1 MVFGMPNISML
12 HCYGGP
18 DEEPTFEK
26 ESRGEKLTGSDG
38 CPSVEK
44 SPPPDERASAE
55 TSLGA
60 DRGASEGGPLDPNG
74 GVSEE
79 GPRGPNRGASAE
91 RFLDAFDDFVQAVR
105 RARGASSHERGHS
118 LTLSQY
124 GLLQPLA
131 DFDGAR
137 VRELAE
143 QAGIAPSTATRI
155 LDALER
161 RGIVERRPSSGDRRG
176 VRITL
181 TSAGRR
187 MFEGEDEWMR
197 AREREFY
204 EHLPAD
210 ERALAPDLLE
220 RLATL
225 IDELAAGPNAPGPLG
240 SEGRRG
246 SSPESRAP

>member
-1 MVFGMPNISML
+1 MP
-12 HCYGGP
+12 GA
-18 DEEPTFEK
+18 
-26 ESRGEKLTGSDG
+26 DG
-38 CPSVEK
+38 CQSIEVSAPA
-44 SPPPDERASAE
+44 DERALAA
-55 TSLGA
+55 TSLDA
-60 DRGASEGGPLDPNG
+60 NE
-74 GVSEE
+74 
-79 GPRGPNRGASAE
+79 GASAVTPRE
-91 RFLDAFDDFVQAVR
+91 TNGAPSADRFLDAFDAFVQAVR
-105 RARGASSHERGHS
+105 RARGASSHERTPS

-131 DFDGAR
+131 DSDGAR

-143 QAGIAPSTATRI
+143 QAGIAASTATRI

-176 VRITL
+176 VSITL

-197 AREREFY
+197 TREREFY

-210 ERALAPDLLE
+210 ERTLAPDLLE

-225 IDELAAGPNAPGPLG
+225 IDELAAGPNGA
-240 SEGRRG
+240 
-246 SSPESRAP
+246 SRDRP